1 MPPGTSH
8 SNRTRILTLACLG
21 LIVVEG
27 FLALA
32 WIFTQPADPDTTFLL
47 GYSPVRWALAGV
59 TLLLTGLAGALGLDL
74 LRSVERSWRKDLARR
89 VNLPTVLAAGSLG
102 LLVLDHGTLMALA
115 STDHTAVRAVFNRL
129 LPVGVFLGLASLQIL
144 LAAMLAVKGRAGPDR
159 RITRAAG
166 LAWAGLILAGGLILL
181 TRLGLDPVTNG
192 WYEYGVPLAHQQILY
207 LFYSTLLVLLAG
219 LVIGNRL
226 PFPPRAQ
233 KALDVGLVL
242 AIWLAAVIV
251 WSSMP
256 VPGSWFSPKPF
267 PPNHEVYPNSDAL
280 SYDVA
285 AQGTLLGTAWSRGAL
300 HYKPLYVA
308 ILTLLHT
315 VAGQDYTRVILLQTL
330 LLALFPVSLYLLGR
344 SLHSRLAGGL
354 AGLAAILREYN
365 QLSVASL
372 TTLSNSKLMLSE
384 LPTALGISVLLVVL
398 AAWLR
403 SPQQRESSGQR
414 PHLALLAGGM
424 IGLLIQI
431 RLQTILFLPALAVLF
446 FILFGKRWRSSLAA
460 TGLVCLGLCLS
471 AAPLA
476 LRNWTISGTLA
487 LEKPGYFER
496 TLSYAYTP
504 VSAEEDPTGL
514 SAATPAGETAPGLG
528 RTLVLTL
535 HHFAHNTASAL
546 LVLPNGLGSGL
557 GWTRLRDLQSLF
569 WMDTGA
575 AIRLPDAAWLLANLA
590 LVALG
595 AAALWRRAR
604 WVGLLPAL
612 FFGAYNL
619 SSALGGFSGQRFIL
633 PVDWVGYFYALTGL
647 SWLAVTL
654 LGLMGWNV
662 QDRLPFWTQPS
673 PTLPIRPSGR
683 ASRWKTIAVIG
694 ILLLAGGLLPLEE
707 ALIPIRYR
715 DVQPSQARAELLHLA
730 EAQLSPQEMSALQAL
745 LDQPGS
751 EVLQGV
757 ALYPRAIASEE
768 LEAGILRYTGER
780 AYPLLAYI
788 YLGSEQVWVLQPL
801 EGLDGVALPNGAE
814 VLVAG
819 TRGQGSFRAFATARL
834 DGSSFLFHPV
844 SKR

>member
-21 LIVVEG
+21 LIVFEG
-27 FLALA
+27 FLTLA

-59 TLLLTGLAGALGLDL
+59 TFLLTGLAGALGLDL
-74 LRSVERSWRKDLARR
+74 LRNVERPWRKAIARR
-89 VNLPTVLAAGSLG
+89 MNLPAVLAGGSLG
-102 LLVLDHGTLMALA
+102 LLVLDHGTLIALA
-115 STDHTAVRAVFNRL
+115 SIDHTAVRAVFNRL
-129 LPVGVFLGLASLQIL
+129 LPVGAFLGLASLQVL
-144 LAAMLAVKGRAGPDR
+144 LTAGLAVKKRAWPEE
-159 RITRAAG
+159 RIIRIAG
-166 LAWAGLILAGGLILL
+166 LVWAGLILAGGLILL
-181 TRLGLDPVTNG
+181 TRLGLDPVSNG

-233 KALDVGLVL
+233 KALDTGLVL
-242 AIWLAAVIV
+242 AIWLAAVIA
-251 WSSMP
+251 WGSLP
-256 VPGSWFSPKPF
+256 VPSSWFSPTPF

-285 AQGTLLGTAWSRGAL
+285 AQGTLLGTTWSRGAV

-403 SPQQRESSGQR
+403 SPQQREPGQR
-414 PHLALLAGGM
+414 PHLALMAGGM

-431 RLQTILFLPALAVLF
+431 RLQTILVLPLLAVLL
-446 FILFGKRWRSSLAA
+446 FILLGKRWRSGLAA

-504 VSAEEDPTGL
+504 VSSEEDSTGL
-514 SAATPAGETAPGLG
+514 ASATPAGETTPGLG
-528 RTLVLTL
+528 RTLELAL

-557 GWTRLRDLQSLF
+557 SWTRLTDLQSLF
-569 WMDTGA
+569 WMDTSA
-575 AIRLPDAAWLLANLA
+575 AIRLPDTAWLLANLA

-595 AAALWRRAR
+595 AAALWRQAR

-612 FFGAYNL
+612 FFGTYNL

-647 SWLAVTL
+647 GWLAVTL

-662 QDRLPFWTQPS
+662 HDRLPFWTQPS
-673 PTLPIRPSGR
+673 ATLPIRPSGR
-683 ASRWKTIAVIG
+683 ASGWKTMLVIG

-715 DVQPSQARAELLHLA
+715 GAEPGQARAELLHLA
-730 EAQLSPQEMSALQAL
+730 EAQLSPQEISALQAL

-780 AYPLLAYI
+780 TYPLLAYV

-801 EGLDGVALPNGAE
+801 EGLDGVTLPNGAE

-819 TRGQGSFRAFATARL
+819 TRGAGSFRAFATARL

-844 SKR
+844 SK